1 MEAAEYPLKKC
12 REGLYNAHGMAYTCE
27 LVVLHPGP
35 CASFS
40 VKDSVERRDKWEA
53 SNPDWKQNIGQL
65 DDVV

>member
-12 REGLYNAHGMAYTCE
+12 REGIYNDHGMAYTCE
-27 LVVLHPGP
+27 LPLLHPGP

-40 VKDSVERRDKWEA
+40 IQRTVDQRDAWESA
-53 SNPDWKQNIGQL
+53 HPDWRQNIGNL

>member
-1 MEAAEYPLKKC
+1 MEQATYPAKKC
-12 REGLYNAHGMAYTCE
+12 REGIYNDHGMAYTCE

-40 VKDSVERRDKWEA
+40 VKRTVEARDKWEA
-53 SNPDWKQNIGQL
+53 ANPDWRENIGNL